1 MSRIVIDEGR
11 CKGCALCTHVCPHNL
26 VHMATHFNARD
37 TSPPNSSTPRATC
50 TACANCA
57 TMCPD
62 LAITVYR
69 TRRSARTQRG
79 THTQKG
85 AAPPPGRRPV
95 QSIERD
101 TPTMAKVLMKG
112 NEALAEAA
120 VRAGC
125 QAYYGY
131 PITPQTEL
139 LEYMAARMP
148 ALGRAFVQAESE
160 LAAINMVYGAACAG
174 VRTMTSTSSPGFSLM
189 QEALSYI
196 AGSEVPAVVVNVMRG
211 GPGWATSSPPKGTT
225 FRWSREAGT
234 GTTRRSC
241 WPRRP
246 SKKPST
252 TWRWPL
258 TWPTSIAPI
267 AMVIADGMIGQMM
280 EPVELPPMR
289 ELDRPEPD
297 YALRGCEGREK
308 RIITS
313 LYLGGPNLEAVNDR
327 LQARLREIVAH
338 EQRWETVSCDD
349 AEVVVVAFGTAA
361 RIAKTAVR
369 HARERGLRAGLFR
382 PVTVFPFPY
391 QPLEEVAAGKKLL
404 VFELN
409 AGQMLE
415 DVRLAVHDSVPIRF
429 LGRTGGVVPLPED
442 VLEEI
447 MLPARCDRVTDD
459 HNGRQTETAAILRT
473 S

>member
-1 MSRIVIDEGR
+1 
-11 CKGCALCTHVCPHNL
+11 
-26 VHMATHFNARD
+26 
-37 TSPPNSSTPRATC
+37 
-50 TACANCA
+50 
-57 TMCPD
+57 
-62 LAITVYR
+62 
-69 TRRSARTQRG
+69 
-79 THTQKG
+79 
-85 AAPPPGRRPV
+85 
-95 QSIERD
+95 
-101 TPTMAKVLMKG
+101 MAKVLIKG

-139 LEYMAARMP
+139 LEYMAFRMP

-174 VRTMTSTSSPGFSLM
+174 FRTMTSTSSPGFSLM

-211 GPGWATSSPPKGTT
+211 GPGLGNIQPAQGDYFQMVKGGGHGDYSPIVLAPATLQ
-225 FRWSREAGT
+225 EAVDHMALAFDLADQYRT
-234 GTTRRSC
+234 V
-241 WPRRP
+241 
-246 SKKPST
+246 
-252 TWRWPL
+252 
-258 TWPTSIAPI
+258 

-289 ELDRPEPD
+289 ELDRPEPK

-327 LQARLREIVAH
+327 LQARLHEIRAK
-338 EQRWETVSCDD
+338 EQRWETISCDD

-361 RIAKTAVR
+361 RIARTAVR
-369 HARERGLRAGLFR
+369 HAREQGLRAGLFR

-391 QPLEEVAAGKKLL
+391 QALEEVAAGKKLL

-442 VLEEI
+442 VLDELLE
-447 MLPARCDRVTDD
+447 TDKESRG
-459 HNGRQTETAAILRT
+459 NGRG